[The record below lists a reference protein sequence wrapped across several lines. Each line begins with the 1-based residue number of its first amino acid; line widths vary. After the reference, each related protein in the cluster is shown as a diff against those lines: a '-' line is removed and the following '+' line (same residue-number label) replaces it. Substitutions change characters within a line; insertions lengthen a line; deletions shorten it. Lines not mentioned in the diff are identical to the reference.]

1 MLPQIESGVDHSGK
15 ELSKKEIQNLK
26 AQVASAEARL
36 GKRQQQ
42 EQLENENEQIKKRFQ
57 ELAEILENLV
67 TKDSKTLVI
76 EHLTENLQREKG
88 KSQGI

>member
-1 MLPQIESGVDHSGK
+1 MLPQIESGFDSSGK

-42 EQLENENEQIKKRFQ
+42 EQLENENELIKNRFQ
-57 ELAEILENLV
+57 ELAEILDNLV
-67 TKDSKTLVI
+67 TNDSKILVT
-76 EHLTENLQREKG
+76 EHLTENV
-88 KSQGI
+88 